1 MAANMKA
8 VKLRIK
14 SVEST
19 MQITKAMEL
28 VASSKLRKRRSGL
41 IPAVRI
47 FRSCTALCRILQKE
61 TRNFIPFMQK
71 RQKTRNAATCWL
83 PETAALRADTTR
95 ICSDALR
102 QMPKEKRSVWF
113 RSVKRQ
119 WSMQNPGSWT
129 F

>member
-28 VASSKLRKRRSGL
+28 VASSKLRK
-41 IPAVRI
+41 A
-47 FRSCTALCRILQKE
+47 KE
-61 TRNFIPFMQK
+61 
-71 RQKTRNAATCWL
+71 
-83 PETAALRADTTR
+83 RADTCRPYFQELYRTLQDIAKGNTTR

-113 RSVKRQ
+113 RSAKRQ

>member
-28 VASSKLRKRRSGL
+28 VASSKLRKAKER
-41 IPAVRI
+41 VD
-47 FRSCTALCRILQKE
+47 TCRPYFQELYRTLQDIAKGNTE
-61 TRNFIPFMQK
+61 FYSIY
-71 RQKTRNAATCWL
+71 AATCWL
-83 PETAALRADTTR
+83 PETAALRVDTMP

-102 QMPKEKRSVWF
+102 PMPKEKRSVWF